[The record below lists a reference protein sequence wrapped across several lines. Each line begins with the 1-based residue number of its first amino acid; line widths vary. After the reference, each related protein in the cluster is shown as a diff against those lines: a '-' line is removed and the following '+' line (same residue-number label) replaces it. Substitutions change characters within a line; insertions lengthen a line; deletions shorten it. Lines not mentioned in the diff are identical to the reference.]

1 MAHYLNPRTQIWYR
15 EARLELRGW
24 SSECETLKS
33 SRSSFFNYE
42 MILLLKQMLTWVK
55 VVVEV
60 TVVEAYFTLVS
71 RRILALATLFDGSG
85 EIIEKLKG

>member
-1 MAHYLNPRTQIWYR
+1 
-15 EARLELRGW
+15 
-24 SSECETLKS
+24 
-33 SRSSFFNYE
+33 
-42 MILLLKQMLTWVK
+42 MLTWVK